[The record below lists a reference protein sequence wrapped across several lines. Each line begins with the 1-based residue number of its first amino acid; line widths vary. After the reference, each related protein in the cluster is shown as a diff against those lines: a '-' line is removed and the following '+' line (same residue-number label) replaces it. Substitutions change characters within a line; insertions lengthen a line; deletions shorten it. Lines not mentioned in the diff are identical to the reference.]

1 MAMKKVEKI
10 VCPQCGMEYLPAEIY
25 LPNYLLGKPTRI
37 VRDEN
42 GKILDYD
49 GIDIDTKEKYTCDK
63 CHTTFK
69 VNAKMQFYASFDKV
83 SNFDEEYT
91 MSTHKDV
98 FHLDEEAE

>member
-1 MAMKKVEKI
+1 MATKKVEKI

-49 GIDIDTKEKYTCDK
+49 GINIEVIPIWKWLLEKDHK
-63 CHTTFK
+63 
-69 VNAKMQFYASFDKV
+69 NKM
-83 SNFDEEYT
+83 
-91 MSTHKDV
+91 
-98 FHLDEEAE
+98 L

>member
-1 MAMKKVEKI
+1 MKLTK
-10 VCPQCGMEYLPAEIY
+10 EI
-25 LPNYLLGKPTRI
+25 LWDDNFINKFTNLRTSFLIFLTRI
-37 VRDEN
+37 
-42 GKILDYD
+42 L
-49 GIDIDTKEKYTCDK
+49 IDTKEKYTCDK

>member
-1 MAMKKVEKI
+1 MATKKVEKI

-83 SNFDEEYT
+83 SNFESY
-91 MSTHKDV
+91 S
-98 FHLDEEAE
+98 